1 MKLMRGVVVVLFGV
15 LLSGCVGVTLPS
27 TPPGTFAD
35 TALLDS
41 LIGQS
46 RDNAYRLL
54 GLPDEAYAKQDRN
67 YILYSARKDAQGV
80 LFILYIPLPTGEI
93 KDSAIH
99 CLRLELDA
107 NNLVVKHATKSGSYT
122 EATWGST
129 FPSCKE
135 LFWSDEELQHL
146 DRESVIA
153 SIADSSP
160 YLTQL
165 YINGAE
171 SIEDP
176 VRQYEL
182 YRAGV
187 VNNLE
192 WLCKSAY
199 QKYPAALRE
208 IGDIFY
214 YGWYGKAIN
223 YQLAYSWYRDARRNG
238 DFIAGTLSDKAR
250 AKLSKA
256 QREEAVRLEAT
267 WTADQCSKDLLAR

>member
-1 MKLMRGVVVVLFGV
+1 MNLMRCLVVLHFAV

-27 TPPGTFAD
+27 TPPATFTD

-54 GLPDEAYAKQDRN
+54 GLPDEEYAQQDRS
-67 YILYSARKDAQGV
+67 YILYSAKKNAQGV
-80 LFILYIPLPTGEI
+80 LFLLYIPLPTGEI
-93 KDSAIH
+93 KGSAIH

-107 NNLVVKHATKSGSYT
+107 NNLVVKYARKSGGYT
-122 EATWGST
+122 ETTWGDT
-129 FPSCKE
+129 FPTCKE
-135 LFWSDEELQHL
+135 LFWSDEELQ
-146 DRESVIA
+146 DMNRESVIA
-153 SIADSSP
+153 SLADPSP
-160 YLTQL
+160 YLAQL
-165 YINGAE
+165 YVNGAE

-176 VRQYEL
+176 ERQYKL

-187 VNNLE
+187 ENNLE

-199 QKYPAALRE
+199 QKYPPALRE
-208 IGDIFY
+208 IADIFY
-214 YGWYGKAIN
+214 FGWYGKAIN

-238 DFIAGTLSDKAR
+238 DFIAGTLSDRAR

-256 QREEAVRLEAT
+256 QRKEAVRLEAT
-267 WTADQCSKDLLAR
+267 WTEDQCSKDLLAR